1 MLFRI
6 ELDCFWS
13 IVRYIMLF
21 YLVFI
26 VGGLEFLVENRVG
39 GGFFWKDV
47 DKLENGR
54 GAFSIR

>member
-1 MLFRI
+1 
-6 ELDCFWS
+6 
-13 IVRYIMLF
+13 MLF

-26 VGGLEFLVENRVG
+26 VGGLAFLVENRVG